1 MNEKGLVKTRIV
13 DIDWDF
19 GGIVGFLRGRKNEKI
34 HL

>member
-13 DIDWDF
+13 DIDWDL